1 MSKNAPT
8 NAPKTVPTGWK
19 NHWINYNEP
28 RPVSHRGK
36 IHWAVTKPKSLW
48 KSTNRDKK
56 LSSGT
61 SDVRVAEER
70 KWVVAAKIYQWFDD
84 KLTELNTP
92 QSKFKVFMQ
101 QAEIMWA
108 ERESK
113 NLKGYRSKLLDNFPP
128 IEKFGWPETDDVI
141 LLLHSVGV
149 EVPDKMVDLVN
160 KEAEF
165 WLVNRP
171 MIHEPSPFDK
181 AADLHYGGMPN
192 VSKKFTTDLDKKLA
206 QKLSGTNRSV
216 LSLSALIKMY
226 VAETKWKRIKTRSS
240 ALSALKRFMSCVGD
254 VDVCII
260 TQKHGYTFAK
270 YLEDELDLA
279 NKSIKSNISYVS
291 GLFTWCIK
299 QSELQGFVSNPFNKL
314 NLSKYGHE
322 AQSFIPFKV
331 SQLHQLFG
339 LADVDGK
346 GRMNRREYLLFG
358 FLITTGCRMDEA
370 ALLTW
375 ENIIRHDNGW
385 HYIDLT
391 KAIVKNAGS
400 KRLLPIPYKLQSIL
414 PPSGHQ
420 LTVDGLISSPDG
432 RLFNYSCDKDGK
444 ASRAASQALG
454 RQIAKIKPDRGQV
467 SHSLRGNLKDMLRDK
482 GVSKELN
489 DYITGHAQGDV
500 ASSYGSGHSIELRYE
515 ALNKP
520 VHPYLISYGS

>member
-1 MSKNAPT
+1 MLKNAPT
-8 NAPKTVPTGWK
+8 NAPRTVPTGWQ
-19 NHWINYNEP
+19 NHWIKYNDP
-28 RPVSHRGK
+28 RPVNCKGK
-36 IHWAVTKPKSLW
+36 IHWAVTKPKNLW
-48 KSTNRDKK
+48 KNTDRDKK

-61 SDVRVAEER
+61 SDAKVAEER

-84 KLTELNTP
+84 KLAELDTS
-92 QSKFKVFMQ
+92 QSKFEVFMQ
-101 QAEIMWA
+101 QAETMWA
-108 ERESK
+108 EREDK
-113 NLKGYRSKLLDNFPP
+113 NLKGYRSKLLDNFQP
-128 IEKFGWPETDDVI
+128 IEEFGWPEADDVI
-141 LLLHSVGV
+141 SLFHSVGV
-149 EVPDKMVDLVN
+149 EVPDKLIDLVDE
-160 KEAEF
+160 EAEF

-181 AADLHYGGMPN
+181 AAELHYDRTPN
-192 VSKKFTTDLDKKLA
+192 VSKKFATDLDKKLA
-206 QKLSGTNRSV
+206 QKLSGTNSSV
-216 LSLSALIKMY
+216 LSLSALIKRY
-226 VAETKWKRIKTRSS
+226 IAETKWKRIKTKSS
-240 ALSALKRFMSCVGD
+240 ALSALERFMSCVGN

-299 QSELQGFVSNPFNKL
+299 QSELEGFVSNPFNKL
-314 NLSKYGHE
+314 HLSKYGHE
-322 AQSFIPFKV
+322 AQSFIPFKEP
-331 SQLHQLFG
+331 QLHQLFG

-375 ENIIRHDNGW
+375 ENIIRHDSGW
-385 HYIDLT
+385 NYIDLT

-400 KRLLPIPYKLQSIL
+400 KRLLPIPDKLQSIL
-414 PPSGHQ
+414 PPLGHQ
-420 LTVDGLISSPDG
+420 ITVDGLISSPDG
-432 RLFNYSCDKDGK
+432 RLFNYSRDKDGK

-454 RQIAKIKPDRGQV
+454 RQIAKIKPDKGQV

-500 ASSYGSGHSIELRYE
+500 ASSYDSGHSIEVRYE

-520 VHPYLISYGS
+520 AHTYLFPYGS